1 MIGIDT
7 NVLVRYL
14 VQDDPEQSAQSTLL
28 IEQECNLSSPGYL
41 SNIVLCE
48 LVWVLTGAYKYDKNL
63 VIEVMEQILVTT
75 ELLVENENV
84 VRKAINDYKIGS
96 ADFSD
101 YLIVNN
107 NQQSGCSKTYTF
119 DKKLLQHN
127 EVHEL

>member
-14 VQDDPEQSAQSTLL
+14 VQDEPEQSAQSTLL

-63 VIEVMEQILVTT
+63 VIEVMEQILVTA
-75 ELLVENENV
+75 EFLVENENV
-84 VRKAINDYKIGS
+84 VRKAINDYKIGC

-107 NQQSGCSKTYTF
+107 NQQSGCTKTYTF
-119 DKKLLQHN
+119 DRKLLQHN
-127 EVHEL
+127 ESHGL

>member
-14 VQDDPEQSAQSTLL
+14 VQDDYEQSAQSTLL

-63 VIEVMEQILVTT
+63 VIEVMEQILVTA

-107 NQQSGCSKTYTF
+107 NQQSGCTKTYTF
-119 DKKLLQHN
+119 NKKLLHHN
-127 EVHEL
+127 EAHGL

>member
-63 VIEVMEQILVTT
+63 VIEVMEQILVTA
-75 ELLVENENV
+75 EFLVENENV

-107 NQQSGCSKTYTF
+107 NQQSGCTKTYTF
-119 DKKLLQHN
+119 KKKLLQHN
-127 EVHEL
+127 EAHGL

>member
-28 IEQECNLSSPGYL
+28 IEQECNLSSPGCL

>member
-63 VIEVMEQILVTT
+63 VIEVMEQILVTA
-75 ELLVENENV
+75 EFLVENENV

-101 YLIVNN
+101 YLTVNN
-107 NQQSGCSKTYTF
+107 NQQSGCTKTYTF
-119 DKKLLQHN
+119 DRKLLQHN
-127 EVHEL
+127 EVHGL

>member
-14 VQDDPEQSAQSTLL
+14 VQDDYEQSSKSTLL
-28 IEQECNLSSPGYL
+28 IEQKCNLSSPGYL
-41 SNIVLCE
+41 SHIVLCE

-63 VIEVMEQILVTT
+63 VIKVLEQILVTV
-75 ELLVENENV
+75 ELSVENENV

-107 NQQSGCSKTYTF
+107 NQQSGCTKTYTF

-127 EVHEL
+127 EADGL

>member
-14 VQDDPEQSAQSTLL
+14 VQDDYEQSAQSALL
-28 IEQECNLSSPGYL
+28 IEQECNLPSPGYL

-63 VIEVMEQILVTT
+63 AIEVMEQILVTA

-96 ADFSD
+96 ADFSN

-107 NQQSGCSKTYTF
+107 NQQSGCTKTYTF
-119 DKKLLQHN
+119 NKNLLQHN
-127 EVHEL
+127 EAHGL

>member
-14 VQDDPEQSAQSTLL
+14 VQDDLEQSEQSTLL

-63 VIEVMEQILVTT
+63 VIEVMEQILVTV

-107 NQQSGCSKTYTF
+107 NQQSGCTKTYTF

-127 EVHEL
+127 EADGL

>member
-63 VIEVMEQILVTT
+63 VIEVMEQILVTA

>member
-7 NVLVRYL
+7 NVLVRYI

-63 VIEVMEQILVTT
+63 VIEVMEQILVTA
-75 ELLVENENV
+75 EFLVENENV

-107 NQQSGCSKTYTF
+107 NQQSGCTKTYTF
-119 DKKLLQHN
+119 KKKLLQHN
-127 EVHEL
+127 EAHGL

>member
-28 IEQECNLSSPGYL
+28 IEQECTLSSPGYL

>member
-1 MIGIDT
+1 MISIDT

>member
-7 NVLVRYL
+7 NVLVRYI

-41 SNIVLCE
+41 SNIVLYE

-63 VIEVMEQILVTT
+63 VIEVMEQILVTV
-75 ELLVENENV
+75 EFLVENENI

-107 NQQSGCSKTYTF
+107 NQQSGCTKTYTF

-127 EVHEL
+127 EAHGL

>member
-63 VIEVMEQILVTT
+63 VIEVMEQILVTA

-107 NQQSGCSKTYTF
+107 NQQSGCTKTYTLN
-119 DKKLLQHN
+119 KKLLQHN
-127 EVHEL
+127 EAHGL

>member
-63 VIEVMEQILVTT
+63 VIEVMEQILVTA
-75 ELLVENENV
+75 EFLVENENV

-107 NQQSGCSKTYTF
+107 NQQSGCTKTYTF
-119 DKKLLQHN
+119 NKKLLQHN
-127 EVHEL
+127 EVHGL

>member
-14 VQDDPEQSAQSTLL
+14 VQDDYEQSAQSTLL

-63 VIEVMEQILVTT
+63 VIEVMEQILVTA

-107 NQQSGCSKTYTF
+107 NQQSGCTKTYTF

-127 EVHEL
+127 EAYGL

>member
-1 MIGIDT
+1 
-7 NVLVRYL
+7 
-14 VQDDPEQSAQSTLL
+14 
-28 IEQECNLSSPGYL
+28 
-41 SNIVLCE
+41 LCE

-63 VIEVMEQILVTT
+63 VIEVMEQILVTA

-107 NQQSGCSKTYTF
+107 NQQSGCTKTYTLN
-119 DKKLLQHN
+119 KKLLQHN
-127 EVHEL
+127 EAHGL